1 MESGMTEK
9 PRRVKTAHKKAST
22 ETIPLNPAVKSEQVP
37 SPRKALSTF
46 PIVGIG
52 ASAGGLEAFESF
64 FKAMPDNSGMAFVLV
79 AHLDPTHVSLLPELL
94 QKATKM
100 PVCHIQDGI
109 LLMPNSVYVIPPNK
123 ELQIRAGSLY
133 LKDLSQPRGSNMPID
148 SFFRSLAE
156 DQRSNAVGIIL
167 SGTGT
172 DGTLGLKAIKGE
184 VGMVMVQDE
193 RSAKYD
199 GMPRSAIGTGL
210 VDFILPTSEMPNQLI
225 KYVKSATHTKSTR
238 LASTQEGIPGALQ
251 EILIILRNRTE
262 HDFSLYKMN
271 TICRRIERRMHLHHI
286 EEIGDYVRYLQES
299 DREANILFK
308 ELLIGVTNFFRDP
321 EAFEAL
327 KNALSKLLESKPD
340 NYTVRVWVAGCS
352 SGEEAYSVA
361 ILLRECMD
369 DIQHHFNIQIFGTD
383 IDQQAVAVARVG
395 VYPPSI
401 LADLGPERLKRHFI
415 KADESQYRINKS
427 IREML
432 VFAHQNI
439 IKDPPFTKLDLLCC
453 RNLLIYLGPE
463 LQGKLLPMFHYSL
476 NPDGL
481 LFLGSSESIHQ
492 KTDLFVPEN
501 KKWKIFRRK
510 ATSSNLPPRFNL
522 PASHQGSE
530 AIGTRKIV
538 RAEELSALQL
548 IETIL
553 NESDTPPCA
562 IIDDT
567 CNIIYIH
574 GRTGRYLEPA
584 EGKASANILEMA
596 RPGLKEVL
604 ATTVRKVATRKKE
617 VSCTDLRVKLN
628 GGFLNLDLT
637 VKPVFGQGIIKGLMM
652 VIFQELKAVAEGE
665 TAKKSRTPDK
675 QGNKTLTEL
684 ELELQY
690 NRENLQSTIEELET
704 SNEELKSTNEE
715 LQSTNEELQSTNEEL
730 ETSKEELQS
739 LNEESTTVNAELHSH
754 IEQLSKANDDMK
766 NLLDS
771 TEIATIFLDV
781 DLCIRRFTPK
791 STSIIPLTGLDTG
804 RPLKHFAS
812 TLIDVDLTKI
822 AQQVLD
828 DLAVKQAEVQTD
840 DGHSYQMRLRPY
852 RTMSNVIDGV
862 VVTFDDVTERKLAET
877 DRRVQSDLLKH
888 ILNNLPDPM
897 AVMGTNYAYTLA
909 NKYFCQLID
918 KSEEE
923 IVDRTDFDLFSRR
936 DAERYRKI
944 ETDVVQN
951 SQEQS
956 VIEEFTGAEGTQ
968 RLQITRTPIYDETT
982 GEVTKILVSLRKLAE
997 EQP

>member
-1 MESGMTEK
+1 
-9 PRRVKTAHKKAST
+9 
-22 ETIPLNPAVKSEQVP
+22 
-37 SPRKALSTF
+37 
-46 PIVGIG
+46 
-52 ASAGGLEAFESF
+52 
-64 FKAMPDNSGMAFVLV
+64 
-79 AHLDPTHVSLLPELL
+79 
-94 QKATKM
+94 
-100 PVCHIQDGI
+100 
-109 LLMPNSVYVIPPNK
+109 
-123 ELQIRAGSLY
+123 
-133 LKDLSQPRGSNMPID
+133 
-148 SFFRSLAE
+148 
-156 DQRSNAVGIIL
+156 
-167 SGTGT
+167 
-172 DGTLGLKAIKGE
+172 
-184 VGMVMVQDE
+184 
-193 RSAKYD
+193 
-199 GMPRSAIGTGL
+199 
-210 VDFILPTSEMPNQLI
+210 
-225 KYVKSATHTKSTR
+225 
-238 LASTQEGIPGALQ
+238 
-251 EILIILRNRTE
+251 
-262 HDFSLYKMN
+262 
-271 TICRRIERRMHLHHI
+271 
-286 EEIGDYVRYLQES
+286 
-299 DREANILFK
+299 
-308 ELLIGVTNFFRDP
+308 
-321 EAFEAL
+321 
-327 KNALSKLLESKPD
+327 
-340 NYTVRVWVAGCS
+340 
-352 SGEEAYSVA
+352 
-361 ILLRECMD
+361 
-369 DIQHHFNIQIFGTD
+369 
-383 IDQQAVAVARVG
+383 
-395 VYPPSI
+395 
-401 LADLGPERLKRHFI
+401 
-415 KADESQYRINKS
+415 
-427 IREML
+427 
-432 VFAHQNI
+432 
-439 IKDPPFTKLDLLCC
+439 
-453 RNLLIYLGPE
+453 
-463 LQGKLLPMFHYSL
+463 MFHYSL

-604 ATTVRKVATRKKE
+604 ATTVHKVATRKKE

-637 VKPVFGQGIIKGLMM
+637 VKPVFGQGNIKGLMM
-652 VIFQELKAVAEGE
+652 VIFQELKAAAEGE
-665 TAKKSRTPDK
+665 TAKKSRTLDK

-684 ELELQY
+684 ELELQH
-690 NRENLQSTIEELET
+690 NRESLQSTIEELET

-754 IEQLSKANDDMK
+754 IEQLSMANDDMK

-781 DLCIRRFTPK
+781 DLCIRRFTPR

-812 TLIDVDLTKI
+812 TLIDVDLTKY
-822 AQQVLD
+822 AQLVLD

-840 DGHSYQMRLRPY
+840 DGQSYQMRLRPY
-852 RTMSNVIDGV
+852 RTASNVIDGV
-862 VVTFDDVTERKLAET
+862 VITFDDVTDRKLAEH

-888 ILNNLPDPM
+888 ILNNLPDPI

-909 NKYFCQLID
+909 NKFFCQLID

-982 GEVTKILVSLRKLAE
+982 GEVTKILVSLHKLAE